1 VVPSDRGI
9 FDSTERHADAKIRR
23 SAESSADRA
32 AGFAEALVGRARA
45 HTGEQPMAAKKAA
58 RKSASRSAARKSA
71 KSSRPAEKAGSK
83 SARGAASRKKA
94 VKAIPAGYTS
104 VTPYLIINGAGR
116 AIDFYKRAFGATE
129 MVRMPMPDGRVGH
142 AELKIGNAVVMM
154 ADEFPERG
162 HKSPSTLGGTSGSIL
177 LYVPDVDSMFAQ
189 AIRAGAREVMPVIDQ
204 FYGDRSGFI
213 EDPFGH
219 QWTIA
224 THTEDVSPQEMERR
238 MKAMQ

>member
-1 VVPSDRGI
+1 
-9 FDSTERHADAKIRR
+9 
-23 SAESSADRA
+23 
-32 AGFAEALVGRARA
+32 
-45 HTGEQPMAAKKAA
+45 MAAKRAA
-58 RKSASRSAARKSA
+58 SKSAKRSAARTTGKSA
-71 KSSRPAEKAGSK
+71 RPAARKATSK
-83 SARGAASRKKA
+83 SARKPAPRKKA
-94 VKAIPAGYTS
+94 VKAVPAGYTS

-129 MVRMPMPDGRVGH
+129 LVRMPMPDGRVGH

-189 AIRAGAREVMPVIDQ
+189 AIRAGARELMPVTDQ
-204 FYGDRSGFI
+204 FYGDRSGSI

-224 THTEDVSPQEMERR
+224 THTEDVSAQEMERR
-238 MKAMQ
+238 MKAVQQESGA

>member
-1 VVPSDRGI
+1 
-9 FDSTERHADAKIRR
+9 
-23 SAESSADRA
+23 
-32 AGFAEALVGRARA
+32 
-45 HTGEQPMAAKKAA
+45 MAAKKAA
-58 RKSASRSAARKSA
+58 RGSAKKSAARKSG
-71 KSSRPAEKAGSK
+71 KSARPGARKAASK
-83 SARGAASRKKA
+83 SARKPASRMKA

-104 VTPYLIINGAGR
+104 VTPYLIIDGAGK

-129 MVRMPMPDGRVGH
+129 LMRMGMPDGRVGH

-162 HKSPSTLGGTSGSIL
+162 QKSPSTLGGTSGSIM
-177 LYVPDVDSMFAQ
+177 LYVPDVDSMFAR
-189 AIRAGAREVMPVIDQ
+189 AVRAGAKEVMPVTDQ
-204 FYGDRSGFI
+204 FYGDRSGFL

-238 MKAMQ
+238 MKAVQ